1 MCYPPRPL
9 GTPRKEVM
17 SWHPHPHCLGK
28 VEMVFAPP
36 IILGISI
43 ERTKNKYEMTKT
55 KDISTEEMIK
65 ELNDRGYVV
74 ANVEDCEEVCP
85 DEKTPGELLA
95 AERLENKR
103 LSEENK
109 ALSFSNE
116 QYRTVISLYES
127 RKIITDIEHCAF
139 ERTVNDLREKE
150 EVIAGLSLEI
160 AGLQKRLKKSRKRC
174 ASLRSLVRGLQ
185 SDIDDMLRAREE
197 ERNAVQEHLLYIKL
211 GEKEKKPLWWRVF
224 RR

>member
-1 MCYPPRPL
+1 
-9 GTPRKEVM
+9 
-17 SWHPHPHCLGK
+17 
-28 VEMVFAPP
+28 
-36 IILGISI
+36 
-43 ERTKNKYEMTKT
+43 MTKT